1 MFTLG
6 CRVILVS
13 PRMEILEP
21 NTEYVQIKN
30 QDTVALQS
38 IPVLPYEKFY
48 TTVVALLNSPE
59 NHCVNYYAYPVN
71 RHLKFIACI
80 ANDKTGK
87 IAVMS
92 HEEDHSSPEIPA
104 LSKACFPMHIFERE
118 IHENFGIKFSG
129 HPWLKPVRFAFN
141 RADKNKVITN
151 YPFYHIESQELHQ
164 VGVGPIHAGV
174 IEPGHFRFLC
184 NGENVLHLEI
194 QLGWQHRG
202 IEDLFLRKAS
212 LIQRTVLTE
221 SIAGDTAIGHALAFA
236 SLMESLSD
244 TKINLRLELERTLGL
259 ELERI
264 AVHVGDL
271 GNMNIGTA
279 YQLAASVFGTLRTP
293 AINYTQ
299 TWCGNRFG
307 KGLIRVGGSH
317 YPFTEEL
324 AGKLLTFLNK
334 FKESFDPM
342 SERLFALPSAL
353 MRFENIGK
361 VSKKQMEL
369 IGAVGMA
376 ARMAGVERD
385 IRLSHPFAGYKHYPI
400 TSETLE
406 QGDVWARAYLRKLEI
421 TNSIEYI
428 RDLVSRLAGLSEKT
442 PQPKG
447 EKELRQAPDSL
458 CVSLVEGWRG
468 EICHCAITDHE
479 GKIKHYK
486 IKDPSAHN
494 WFALALSLRDL
505 EISDFPIN
513 NKSYNLSYCGHDL

>member
-1 MFTLG
+1 MSLSETKK
-6 CRVILVS
+6 
-13 PRMEILEP
+13 
-21 NTEYVQIKN
+21 EYATIKN
-30 QDTVALQS
+30 QQS
-38 IPVLPYEKFY
+38 IALPNVPVLTYEQFQR
-48 TTVVALLNSPE
+48 VIASLLTQPE
-59 NHCVNYYAYPVN
+59 NHCVNYYAYPSGKN
-71 RHLKFIACI
+71 LKFIACI
-80 ANDKTGK
+80 ANDKSGT
-87 IAVMS
+87 IAVVS
-92 HEEDHSSPEIPA
+92 HELAAAQKKELPS
-104 LSKACFPMHIFERE
+104 LSKDFFALHIFERE
-118 IHENFGIKFSG
+118 IHENFDVTFID

-151 YPFYHIESQELHQ
+151 YPFYQIESQELHQ

-184 NGENVLHLEI
+184 NGEKVLHLEI

-202 IEDLFLRKAS
+202 IEDLFLNKTS
-212 LIQRTVLTE
+212 LMQRTVLCE
-221 SIAGDTAIGHALAFA
+221 SIAADTTIGHALSFS

-244 TKINLRLELERTLGL
+244 TKVNQRLELERAIGL

-324 AGKLLTFLNK
+324 AHKLLSFLNK
-334 FKESFDPM
+334 FEESFTPM
-342 SERLFALPSAL
+342 CARLFSLPSAL
-353 MRFENIGK
+353 SRFEGIGK
-361 VSKKQMEL
+361 VSPKQMEL
-369 IGAVGMA
+369 IGAVGMT
-376 ARMAGVERD
+376 ARMAGIERD
-385 IRLSHPFAGYKHYPI
+385 IRTSHPFAAYKYYTIP
-400 TSETLE
+400 SETL
-406 QGDVWARAYLRKLEI
+406 QTGDVWARAYLRKLEI
-421 TNSIEYI
+421 QNSIDYI
-428 RDLVSRLAGLSEKT
+428 RDLVAKLNGISEQTPKPKSEK
-442 PQPKG
+442 
-447 EKELRQAPDSL
+447 EVRFEPDSL
-458 CVSLVEGWRG
+458 GVSLVEGWRG
-468 EICHCAITDHE
+468 EICHCAITDSD
-479 GKIKHYK
+479 GKVIHYK
-486 IKDPSAHN
+486 IKDPSVHN

>member
-1 MFTLG
+1 MNLSETK
-6 CRVILVS
+6 I
-13 PRMEILEP
+13 
-21 NTEYVQIKN
+21 EYATIKN
-30 QDTVALQS
+30 QGSIALQNV
-38 IPVLPYEKFY
+38 PVLPYEQFY
-48 TTVVALLNSPE
+48 LALAALLRQPE
-59 NHCVNYYAYPVN
+59 NHCVNYYAYPTGN
-71 RHLKFIACI
+71 LLKFIACI
-80 ANDKTGK
+80 ANDKSGT
-87 IAVMS
+87 IALVS
-92 HEEDHSSPEIPA
+92 HEISTVQKKALPS
-104 LSKACFPMHIFERE
+104 LSKEFFALHIFERE
-118 IHENFGIKFSG
+118 ISENFNVTFID
-129 HPWLKPVRFAFN
+129 HPWLKPVRYAFN
-141 RADKNKVITN
+141 RADKSKVIAN
-151 YPFYHIESQELHQ
+151 YPFYQIESQELHQ

-202 IEDLFLRKAS
+202 IEDLFLKKTS

-221 SIAGDTAIGHALAFA
+221 SIAADTAVGHSLAFA

-244 TKINLRLELERTLGL
+244 TKVNLRLEIERVIGL

-307 KGLIRVGGSH
+307 KGLIRVGGTH

-324 AGKLLTFLNK
+324 GTKLITFLDK
-334 FKESFDPM
+334 FEESFDPM
-342 SERLFALPSAL
+342 CERLFSLPSVL

-361 VSKKQMEL
+361 VTKKQMEL
-369 IGAVGMA
+369 IGAVGMT
-376 ARMAGVERD
+376 ARMAEVERD
-385 IRLSHPFAGYKHYPI
+385 VRISHPFAGYKHQAI
-400 TSETLE
+400 ASEKLDN
-406 QGDVWARAYLRKLEI
+406 GDVWARAYLRKLEV

-428 RDLVSRLAGLSEKT
+428 RNLVNKLNSVSEEAPKPKSEKD
-442 PQPKG
+442 
-447 EKELRQAPDSL
+447 LRLAPDSL
-458 CVSLVEGWRG
+458 SVSMVEGWRG
-468 EICHCAITDHE
+468 EICHCAITDSE
-479 GKIKHYK
+479 GKIIHYK
-486 IKDPSAHN
+486 IKDPSLHN

>member
-1 MFTLG
+1 MNLSETKVEFIT
-6 CRVILVS
+6 
-13 PRMEILEP
+13 
-21 NTEYVQIKN
+21 IKN
-30 QDTVALQS
+30 QESIALKNV
-38 IPVLPYEKFY
+38 PVLRYEQFHS
-48 TTVVALLNSPE
+48 AIASLLVLPE
-59 NHCVNYYAYPVN
+59 NHCVNYYAYPAGN
-71 RHLKFIACI
+71 QLKFIACV
-80 ANDKTGK
+80 ANDKNGT
-87 IAVMS
+87 IAVTS
-92 HEEDHSSPEIPA
+92 HEMVAAQKKDLPSLAREF
-104 LSKACFPMHIFERE
+104 FPMHIFERE
-118 IHENFGIKFSG
+118 IRENFNVNFID
-129 HPWLKPVRFAFN
+129 HPWLKPVRYAFN
-141 RADKNKVITN
+141 RADKGQTINN
-151 YPFYHIESQELHQ
+151 YPFYQIESQELHQ

-202 IEDLFLRKAS
+202 IEALMLKKPS

-221 SIAGDTAIGHALAFA
+221 SIAADTAIGHSQAFV
-236 SLMESLSD
+236 SLMESLANI
-244 TKINLRLELERTLGL
+244 KVNARLEIERVIGL

-264 AVHVGDL
+264 AMHVGDL

-307 KGLIRVGGSH
+307 KGLLRVGGSH
-317 YPFTEEL
+317 YPLTDEL
-324 AGKLLTFLNK
+324 IDKLLAFLDK
-334 FKESFDPM
+334 FEKSFNPM
-342 SERLFALPSAL
+342 CERLFSLPSAL

-361 VSKKQMEL
+361 VTRKQMEL

-385 IRLSHPFAGYKHYPI
+385 LRVSHPFAGYKVHPI
-400 TSETLE
+400 TSETLDN
-406 QGDVWARAYLRKLEI
+406 GDVWARAYLRKLE
-421 TNSIEYI
+421 TNNSIEYI
-428 RDLVSRLAGLSEKT
+428 RDLIKQLKNLSDEI
-442 PQPKG
+442 PKP
-447 EKELRQAPDSL
+447 EKEVRPAPDSL
-458 CVSLVEGWRG
+458 CVSMVEGWRG

-479 GKIKHYK
+479 GKIVHYK
-486 IKDPSAHN
+486 IKDPSLHN

>member
-1 MFTLG
+1 MSLSET
-6 CRVILVS
+6 RIEQATI
-13 PRMEILEP
+13 R
-21 NTEYVQIKN
+21 N
-30 QDTVALQS
+30 QESIALAD
-38 IPVLPYEKFY
+38 IPVLPYDQFY
-48 TTVVALLNSPE
+48 HAVASLLKLTE
-59 NHCVNYYAYPVN
+59 NHCINYFVSPIGSV
-71 RHLKFIACI
+71 LKFIICI
-80 ANDKTGK
+80 ANDKNGA
-87 IAVMS
+87 IALMS
-92 HEEDHSSPEIPA
+92 HELGPDAKKELPSLA
-104 LSKACFPMHIFERE
+104 KHIFALHIYERE
-118 IHENFGIKFSG
+118 ICENFDITFTD

-141 RADKNKVITN
+141 RADKTKVITN
-151 YPFYHIESQELHQ
+151 YPFYLIQGRELHQ

-202 IEDLFLRKAS
+202 IEDLFLKKTS
-212 LIQRTVLTE
+212 LIQRTVLSE
-221 SIAGDTAIGHALAFA
+221 SIAADTAIGHSLAFA
-236 SLMESLSD
+236 SLMESLSS
-244 TKINLRLELERTLGL
+244 TKVNTRLEIERALGL

-264 AVHVGDL
+264 AMHVGDL

-307 KGLIRVGGSH
+307 KGLIRAGGSH

-324 AGKLLTFLNK
+324 GNKLIAFLDK
-334 FKESFDPM
+334 FEASFNPM
-342 SERLFALPSAL
+342 CERLFSLPSAL

-385 IRLSHPFAGYKHYPI
+385 IRISHPFAGYKHQNI
-400 TSETLE
+400 TSETLDN
-406 QGDVWARAYLRKLEI
+406 GDVWARAYLRKLEI

-428 RDLVSRLAGLSEKT
+428 RDLVSRLSKLSEEG
-442 PQPKG
+442 PKPKP
-447 EKELRQAPDSL
+447 EKDIHLAPDSL
-458 CVSLVEGWRG
+458 CVSLTEGWRG
-468 EICHCAITDHE
+468 EICHCAITDNS
-479 GKIKHYK
+479 GKIIHYK
-486 IKDPSAHN
+486 VKDPSLHN
-494 WFALALSLRDL
+494 WFALALSLRNL